1 MYQCESHKP
10 TAAQRLSSLLA
21 AIGATAMLI
30 GGQLGIASGYTAR
43 ADAQLATKSVE
54 GAARQTAASAARGP
68 ST

>member
-1 MYQCESHKP
+1 
-10 TAAQRLSSLLA
+10 
-21 AIGATAMLI
+21 MLI
-30 GGQLGIASGYTAR
+30 GGQLGIASGYTER